1 MAKLKGL
8 NELNKAV
15 SAEVKP
21 FGIEEAFCE
30 GFNYSYHFDTEKIGF
45 TIVEDESD
53 RLFNEFIEERFG
65 YTVKSTFII
74 SLLHEIG
81 HYKANDDI
89 IDSVYDFC
97 EEEKERIFSEMS
109 NAKTL
114 AERRKLQY
122 QYFNLPDEIMATA
135 WAVGY
140 AKKHPKKIKKMWENC
155 EKALHKFYEINEV
168 TGD

>member
-1 MAKLKGL
+1 MTKLKGL
-8 NELNKAV
+8 NELNKAI

-21 FGIEEAFCE
+21 FGISEAFCE
-30 GFNYSYHFDTEKIGF
+30 TEYSYYFDTEKVGF
-45 TIVEDESD
+45 SLVEGEADMI
-53 RLFNEFIEERFG
+53 FNEFIEDRFD
-65 YTVKSTFII
+65 YTVKNQFII

-81 HYKANDDI
+81 HHKANDDI
-89 IDSVYDFC
+89 DGEVYDFC
-97 EEEKERIFSEMS
+97 LKEKERISEAM
-109 NAKTL
+109 AEATTI
-114 AERRKLQY
+114 AERRKLHF

-155 EKALHKFYEINEV
+155 EKALHKFYEVNEV